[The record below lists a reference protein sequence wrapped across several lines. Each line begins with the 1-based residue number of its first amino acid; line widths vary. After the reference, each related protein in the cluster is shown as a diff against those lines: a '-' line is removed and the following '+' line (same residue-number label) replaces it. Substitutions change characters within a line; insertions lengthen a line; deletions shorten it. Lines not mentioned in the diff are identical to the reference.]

1 MNTKFL
7 NNGIDSFKNN
17 KIVQSNDLHNQ
28 QTILLKEMRNKMKI
42 NNNKLEKIQN
52 IVQAI
57 IKSISIVSTEINSL
71 KSSYENVKFYT
82 NTG

>member
-57 IKSISIVSTEINSL
+57 IKSVSIVSTEINSL
-71 KSSYENVKFYT
+71 KSSYENVKF
-82 NTG
+82 